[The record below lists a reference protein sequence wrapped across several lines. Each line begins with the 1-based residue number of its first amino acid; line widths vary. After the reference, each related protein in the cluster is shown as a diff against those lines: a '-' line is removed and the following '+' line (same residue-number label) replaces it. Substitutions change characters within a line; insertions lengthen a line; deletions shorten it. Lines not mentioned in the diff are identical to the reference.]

1 MKARF
6 WFLTVLMV
14 CMAIQA
20 AAVTRAEQCLVLG
33 DSLTKEYEVTFPVLY
48 PRHPAAW
55 EARNWIEILDQ
66 RRARWF
72 DTGSFNAYADPRLI
86 GHRHNWAFPG
96 ATVSRI
102 RSELAKTSNRWWTEE
117 LRRQIRSEAERVVI
131 FAGGNDVDSYYGFLY
146 NGRPATPYTNATRDH
161 LRWLVD
167 YVRAVRPS
175 VPIVLVSVPH
185 VGCAPDVQGAHPF
198 HPVKTG
204 RVTRA
209 LDSLNQQLADFARL
223 RRIGFASGVY
233 EMTKQML
240 TQPLKIG
247 GRTFQTRADAEARGS
262 FAFSGDGFHP
272 NTCAQAKIG
281 QIILEAFRER
291 YPQGNIPSLTDDEIL
306 RNVLGLSP

>member
-1 MKARF
+1 MKVTSSLIACLF
-6 WFLTVLMV
+6 VWMGFQT
-14 CMAIQA
+14 
-20 AAVTRAEQCLVLG
+20 AAVARTEQCLVLG

-48 PRHPAAW
+48 PRHPTAW

-66 RRARWF
+66 RRSRWF
-72 DTGSFNAYADPRLI
+72 DLGSFTAYADPRLI

-102 RSELAKTSNRWWTEE
+102 RAELAKTSNRWWTEE

-146 NGRPATPYTNATRDH
+146 NGRPATPYINATRDH

-185 VGCAPDVQGAHPF
+185 VGCAPDVVGAHPF
-198 HPVKTG
+198 HAVKTG

-209 LDSLNQQLADFARL
+209 LDSLNQQLADFARQ
-223 RRIGFASGVY
+223 RRIGFAPGVY

-247 GRTFQTRADAEARGS
+247 GRTFQTRADMEARTS

-272 NTCAQAKIG
+272 NTCAQAKIA
-281 QIILEAFRER
+281 QIILEAFRAR
-291 YPQGNIPSLTDDEIL
+291 YPTVSVPALTDQEIL
-306 RNVLGLSP
+306 VHVLGLTP